1 LIARIGE
8 LIESTQT
15 KTPTEDILHNIVSM
29 TLAACAIAVI
39 SSPVLAQTP
48 AAAPAA
54 PPAQPSAGGTPD
66 AMPFDIPYGVS
77 IGLERAKQAMA
88 AAEAEAKKRN
98 WKMNIA
104 VVDTNGELVHFS
116 RMEGAQ
122 IGSVNISI
130 GKARTAARFRR
141 ESRAFYNAFET
152 GHGYVSTLDPTLVA
166 SPGGFPLVEGG
177 KLIGAIGCSGGTGD
191 QDAAICK
198 VGAEVVK

>member
-1 LIARIGE
+1 MR
-8 LIESTQT
+8 S
-15 KTPTEDILHNIVSM
+15 IVSM
-29 TLAACAIAVI
+29 SLAACAMAVL
-39 SSPVLAQTP
+39 SSPTFAQTP
-48 AAAPAA
+48 TPAA

-66 AMPFDIPYGVS
+66 AIPFDIPYGQS
-77 IGLERAKQAMA
+77 IGLERAKQVMA

-122 IGSVNISI
+122 IASVTISQ

-177 KLIGAIGCSGGTGD
+177 KLIGAVGCSGGTGD
-191 QDAAICK
+191 QDAAVCK

>member
-1 LIARIGE
+1 MR
-8 LIESTQT
+8 
-15 KTPTEDILHNIVSM
+15 PIVSM
-29 TLAACAIAVI
+29 TLAACAVIAI
-39 SSPVLAQTP
+39 ASPVLAQTP
-48 AAAPAA
+48 PPATPPA
-54 PPAQPSAGGTPD
+54 PPAAGGTPD

-77 IGLERAKQAMA
+77 IGLDRAKQVMA
-88 AAEAEAKKRN
+88 AAEAEAKRRN

-104 VVDTNGELVHFS
+104 VVDTNGELVHFA

-122 IGSVNISI
+122 IASGTISI

-141 ESRAFYNAFET
+141 ESRLFYNAYET
-152 GHGYVSTLDPTLVA
+152 GHAYPGTLDSGLVA

-198 VGAEVVK
+198 VGADLMK

>member
-1 LIARIGE
+1 MR
-8 LIESTQT
+8 S
-15 KTPTEDILHNIVSM
+15 IVSM
-29 TLAACAIAVI
+29 TLAACAIAALA
-39 SSPVLAQTP
+39 SPTFAQAP
-48 AAAPAA
+48 APAA
-54 PPAQPSAGGTPD
+54 PPAQPAAGGTPD

-77 IGLERAKQAMA
+77 IGLDRAKQVMA

-104 VVDTNGELVHFS
+104 VVDTNGEPVLFE

-122 IGSVNISI
+122 IASGSISI

-141 ESRAFYNAFET
+141 ESRLFYNAYET
-152 GHGYVSTLDPTLVA
+152 GHAYTGTLDPALVA
-166 SPGGFPLVEGG
+166 SPGGFPLVDGG

-198 VGAEVVK
+198 VGAEIVK

>member
-1 LIARIGE
+1 MR
-8 LIESTQT
+8 S
-15 KTPTEDILHNIVSM
+15 IVSL
-29 TLAACAIAVI
+29 TLAACAIAVM
-39 SSPVLAQTP
+39 SSSTLAQAPAP

-54 PPAQPSAGGTPD
+54 TPPAPPSAGGTPD
-66 AMPFDIPYGVS
+66 AIPFDIPYGLS
-77 IGLERAKQAMA
+77 IGLEHAKQVMA

-104 VVDTNGELVHFS
+104 VVDTNGELVQFE

-122 IGSVNISI
+122 IASGSISV

-141 ESRAFYNAFET
+141 ESRLFYNAFET

-177 KLIGAIGCSGGTGD
+177 KLIGAVGCSGGTGD
-191 QDAAICK
+191 QDAAVCK
-198 VGAEVVK
+198 AGAEVVK

>member
-1 LIARIGE
+1 MR
-8 LIESTQT
+8 S
-15 KTPTEDILHNIVSM
+15 IVSM
-29 TLAACAIAVI
+29 SLAACAMAVL
-39 SSPVLAQTP
+39 SSPTLAQT
-48 AAAPAA
+48 AAPAA
-54 PPAQPSAGGTPD
+54 PPAQPPAGGTPD
-66 AMPFDIPYGVS
+66 AIPFDIPYGQS
-77 IGLERAKQAMA
+77 IGLERAKQVMA

-122 IGSVNISI
+122 IASGTISI

-141 ESRAFYNAFET
+141 ESRVFYNAYET
-152 GHGYVSTLDPTLVA
+152 GHAYTGTLDPTLVA

-177 KLIGAIGCSGGTGD
+177 KLIGAVGCSGGTGD

>member
-1 LIARIGE
+1 MR
-8 LIESTQT
+8 SV
-15 KTPTEDILHNIVSM
+15 VSM
-29 TLAACAIAVI
+29 ILAACAMAVM
-39 SSPVLAQTP
+39 SSPTLAQAP
-48 AAAPAA
+48 APAPAA
-54 PPAQPSAGGTPD
+54 SPAQPSAGGTPD

-77 IGLERAKQAMA
+77 IGLDRAKQLMA
-88 AAEAEAKKRN
+88 AAEAEAKRRN

-104 VVDTNGELVHFS
+104 VVDTNGELVQFE

-122 IGSVNISI
+122 IASGPISI

-191 QDAAICK
+191 QDAATCK
-198 VGAEVVK
+198 AGADLMK

>member
-1 LIARIGE
+1 MR
-8 LIESTQT
+8 T
-15 KTPTEDILHNIVSM
+15 IVSI
-29 TLAACAIAVI
+29 TLAACALAAL
-39 SSPVLAQTP
+39 SSPTLAQ
-48 AAAPAA
+48 APAPA
-54 PPAQPSAGGTPD
+54 MPPAQPAAGGTPD

-77 IGLERAKQAMA
+77 IGLERAKQVMA

-122 IGSVNISI
+122 IASGSISV

-152 GHGYVSTLDPTLVA
+152 GHPYVATLDPTLIA

-198 VGAEVVK
+198 VGAELVK

>member
-1 LIARIGE
+1 MRTIASIA
-8 LIESTQT
+8 
-15 KTPTEDILHNIVSM
+15 
-29 TLAACAIAVI
+29 LAACAVATV
-39 SSPVLAQTP
+39 SLPAFAQAP
-48 AAAPAA
+48 APAA
-54 PPAQPSAGGTPD
+54 PPAQPSAGGTPE

-77 IGLERAKQAMA
+77 IGLERAKQVMA

-122 IGSVNISI
+122 IGSVNVSI
-130 GKARTAARFRR
+130 GKARTSARFRR
-141 ESRAFYNAFET
+141 ESRLFYNAFET

-191 QDAAICK
+191 QDAAVCK
-198 VGAEVVK
+198 MGAEVVK

>member
-1 LIARIGE
+1 MRSIISVTVVVCA
-8 LIESTQT
+8 
-15 KTPTEDILHNIVSM
+15 
-29 TLAACAIAVI
+29 LAAVG
-39 SSPVLAQTP
+39 SPTLAQTP
-48 AAAPAA
+48 APAT

-66 AMPFDIPYGVS
+66 KMPFDIPYGVS
-77 IGLERAKQAMA
+77 IGLERAKEVMA
-88 AAEAEAKKRN
+88 AAEAEAKRRN

-122 IGSVNISI
+122 IGSVSVSI

-141 ESRAFYNAFET
+141 ESRLFYNAYEAGHAYT
-152 GHGYVSTLDPTLVA
+152 GTLDPTLIA

-177 KLIGAIGCSGGTGD
+177 KLIGAVGCSGGTGD
-191 QDAAICK
+191 QDAAVCK

>member
-1 LIARIGE
+1 MR
-8 LIESTQT
+8 S
-15 KTPTEDILHNIVSM
+15 IVLM
-29 TLAACAIAVI
+29 ALAACAIAVMG
-39 SSPVLAQTP
+39 SPAFAQTP
-48 AAAPAA
+48 APAPAT
-54 PPAQPSAGGTPD
+54 PPAPPSAGGTPD
-66 AMPFDIPYGVS
+66 AMPFDIPYGLS
-77 IGLERAKQAMA
+77 IGLERAKQVMA

-122 IGSVNISI
+122 IASGTISV

-141 ESRAFYNAFET
+141 ESRLFYNAFET
-152 GHGYVSTLDPTLVA
+152 GHPYVSTLDPSLVA

-177 KLIGAIGCSGGTGD
+177 KLIGAVGCSGGTGD

-198 VGAEVVK
+198 AGAEVVK

>member
-1 LIARIGE
+1 MRSIVSKKLVSKK
-8 LIESTQT
+8 LVS
-15 KTPTEDILHNIVSM
+15 KKLVSKKLVSM
-29 TLAACAIAVI
+29 TLAACAMAAI
-39 SSPVLAQTP
+39 SSPSLAQTP
-48 AAAPAA
+48 PPAT
-54 PPAQPSAGGTPD
+54 PPAQPAAGGTPD
-66 AMPFDIPYGVS
+66 AMPFDIPYGTS
-77 IGLERAKQAMA
+77 IGLDRAKQVMA

-122 IGSVNISI
+122 IASGSISV

-141 ESRAFYNAFET
+141 ESRLFYNAYET
-152 GHGYVSTLDPTLVA
+152 GHAYTGTLDPTLVA

-177 KLIGAIGCSGGTGD
+177 KLIGAVGCSGGTGD

>member
-1 LIARIGE
+1 MR
-8 LIESTQT
+8 SF
-15 KTPTEDILHNIVSM
+15 VSM
-29 TLAACAIAVI
+29 TLAACAMAVL
-39 SSPVLAQTP
+39 SSPTFAQTP
-48 AAAPAA
+48 TPAA
-54 PPAQPSAGGTPD
+54 PPAQPPAGGTPD
-66 AMPFDIPYGVS
+66 AIPFDIPYGQS
-77 IGLERAKQAMA
+77 IGLERAKQVMA

-122 IGSVNISI
+122 IASGTISI

-141 ESRAFYNAFET
+141 ESRVFYNAYET
-152 GHGYVSTLDPTLVA
+152 GHAYTGTLDPTLVA

-177 KLIGAIGCSGGTGD
+177 KLIGAVGCSGGTGD

-198 VGAEVVK
+198 AGAEIVK